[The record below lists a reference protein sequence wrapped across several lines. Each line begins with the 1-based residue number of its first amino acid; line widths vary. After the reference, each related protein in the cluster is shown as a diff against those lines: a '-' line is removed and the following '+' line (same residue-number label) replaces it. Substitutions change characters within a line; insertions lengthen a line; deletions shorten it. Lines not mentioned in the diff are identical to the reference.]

1 MVITYRI
8 YNIWYINFH
17 IPKYSKLIYCMHTN
31 RTGHINLYK
40 KYQIFNFLLK
50 YNNLRKKLCPFANL
64 ANFFLNKTPAC
75 LTILWAFGPENQYIN
90 FNWPYRIL
98 QDAARMYL
106 LNSTGCNIWVK
117 SWSTS
122 SLSESVSL
130 LLLSNLF
137 HELGSESTLS
147 STLVNLNHLDGILK
161 GHFEFFFL
169 LPKYIINWS
178 WRETRSANL

>member
-1 MVITYRI
+1 MHTKQDGSYQSFQ
-8 YNIWYINFH
+8 NIINFNS
-17 IPKYSKLIYCMHTN
+17 IFCWNIIVLEKSYFPL
-31 RTGHINLYK
+31 
-40 KYQIFNFLLK
+40 QILQIS
-50 YNNLRKKLCPFANL
+50 
-64 ANFFLNKTPAC
+64 FFNKTLAC
-75 LTILWAFGPENQYIN
+75 LIILWAFGPENQYIN
-90 FNWPYRIL
+90 LNWPYSIL
-98 QDAARMYL
+98 QDAARLYL

-117 SWSTS
+117 GWSTS

-147 STLVNLNHLDGILK
+147 SALVNLNHLDGILK
-161 GHFEFFFL
+161 RHFEFFLL

>member
-1 MVITYRI
+1 
-8 YNIWYINFH
+8 
-17 IPKYSKLIYCMHTN
+17 MHTKQD
-31 RTGHINLYK
+31 GS
-40 KYQIFNFLLK
+40 YQSFQNIIIFNSIFCWNIIVLEKSYFPLK
-50 YNNLRKKLCPFANL
+50 NL
-64 ANFFLNKTPAC
+64 ANFFFNKTLAC
-75 LTILWAFGPENQYIN
+75 LIILWAFGPENQYIN
-90 FNWPYRIL
+90 LNWPYSIL
-98 QDAARMYL
+98 QDAARLYL

-117 SWSTS
+117 GWSTS

-147 STLVNLNHLDGILK
+147 SALVNLNHLDGILK
-161 GHFEFFFL
+161 RHFEFFLL